1 MKDNDSEQRSLPAS
15 EKKLRDS
22 RKKGQVSSSR
32 DLISGFGLLAM
43 IIYLLLAWPTLRD
56 HMLAFIDLV
65 SRLHEAPFE
74 EASRQALAVASRI
87 VWLTLGPAIAVLIG
101 VSVAVG
107 MAGTFGPVFAF
118 DPVKPNFEHINPAA
132 GLKRIFSIRNGVEF
146 LKTLVKVIALGA
158 VLYFVL
164 RGWLQAM
171 FHAPNCGEH
180 CIVPLLIAALK
191 PIVAVAALA
200 FIVIG
205 VLDIGVQRWLFLRD
219 MRMTKTEQKRERKDL
234 EGDPLILGERKRQR
248 QVQGRAPSRL
258 GVPASSL
265 VIAGNGQ
272 IAALRYHRIKAPV
285 PIIVARSRGS
295 AAEAMRET
303 AISLGIPIVED
314 GALAGDLVQK
324 HAPGDFLRQEYFPA
338 VAAMLVQNKL
348 T

>member
-15 EKKLRDS
+15 DKKLRDS

-43 IIYLLLAWPTLRD
+43 IIYLLLAWPTIRD
-56 HMLAFIDLV
+56 HVMAFIDLV
-65 SRLHEAPFE
+65 SRLQDAPFD
-74 EASRQALAVASRI
+74 EASRQALGVASEI
-87 VWLTLGPAIAVLIG
+87 VWLTLGPAVALLIG
-101 VSVAVG
+101 VSVAAG

-118 DPVKPNFEHINPAA
+118 DPVKPNFEHVNPAA
-132 GLKRIFSIRNGVEF
+132 GLKRIFAIRNGVEF
-146 LKTLVKVIALGA
+146 LKTLVKVTALGA

-191 PIVAVAALA
+191 PIVTVAALA

-205 VLDIGVQRWLFLRD
+205 ILDIGVQRWLFLRD
-219 MRMTKTEQKRERKDL
+219 MRMTKTEQKRERKDT
-234 EGDPLILGERKRQR
+234 EGDPLILGERRRQR
-248 QVQGRAPSRL
+248 QVQSRAPIRL
-258 GVPASSL
+258 GIPESTM
-265 VIAGNGQ
+265 VIAGDGQ
-272 IAALRYHRIKAPV
+272 IAALRYHRVRTPV
-285 PIIVARSRGS
+285 PIIVARSRGT
-295 AAEAMRET
+295 AANAMRE
-303 AISLGIPIVED
+303 AAAGLGIPIVED
-314 GALAGDLVQK
+314 GPLAGDLVQK
-324 HAPGDFLRQEYFPA
+324 HAPGDLLRQEYFPA